1 MLVIAPTTKFG
12 IPMEHR
18 IKIKL
23 IGQTD
28 AIVHVNRH
36 LHFLLLQLILFFI
49 FYFLSTW
56 HVARPPNLFQ
66 HVYTRS
72 LYIENNSN
80 KLF

>member
-1 MLVIAPTTKFG
+1 MLVIAPTTRFG

-36 LHFLLLQLILFFI
+36 LHFLLLQLILFLFFI
-49 FYFLSTW
+49 N
-56 HVARPPNLFQ
+56 VARGQTTEPFSTLI
-66 HVYTRS
+66 Y
-72 LYIENNSN
+72 
-80 KLF
+80 

>member
-49 FYFLSTW
+49 FYQRGTW
-56 HVARPPNLFQ
+56 PDHRTFFNTNILE
-66 HVYTRS
+66 VYILKIIQTS
-72 LYIENNSN
+72 C
-80 KLF
+80 FDG

>member
-49 FYFLSTW
+49 FYQHGTW
-56 HVARPPNLFQ
+56 PDHRTFFNTYILE
-66 HVYTRS
+66 VYILKIIQTS
-72 LYIENNSN
+72 C
-80 KLF
+80 FDG